1 MITRGGDYLRVW
13 RLDGVAFE
21 CADEHQIGERHEA
34 LCSLLRNLAGGQWAV
49 WTHRLHRVVS
59 DSLQD
64 PPQPG
69 FARDLS
75 QAYQAKLG
83 ERRMMS
89 NELYL
94 TLVYRPNVSR
104 VSRALQSTQRT
115 RAAIAEAQAE
125 ALRVME
131 ERTALVGRV
140 LRGFGP
146 DLLGAREHRGRSY
159 SEVAEFLGYL
169 VNGCWRAIPMTA
181 GPLYR
186 TLPTARLSFGGDKLE
201 LRQGD
206 QRRYAALVDIKE
218 YADAVEPGILNAL
231 LYEASEFIETQSF
244 SILPRREAMRALELQ
259 RDQLIASD
267 DVVASQVAEMDV
279 ALNELGDGQF
289 CMGEYHYSLVVFGQ
303 EGEDSVADAGRRA
316 AQAIGAVG
324 EASSLQM
331 SPVDLVA
338 DAAWFAQMPGNW
350 QWRPRDAKL
359 SSRAFAAL
367 SSGHNFA
374 RGKRDG
380 NPWGE
385 ALALLRTPSGQP
397 FYLNLHSS
405 PEGEDSADKKLP
417 GNTLIIG
424 STGVGKTT
432 LEMFLLTLTRK
443 WDPAPRLVLF
453 DLDRGCEIAIRALG
467 GRYFTLE
474 AGKPT
479 GCNPLQREPTPARI
493 QFWEQLIRTCIASP
507 AMPLLPADER
517 AIADAVKAVAMM
529 PAPLRRFS
537 TVRQNLPKAGE
548 NSLFE
553 RLGRWCQGG
562 ALGWV
567 FDQADDRLLD
577 LHAANVIGFDTTEF
591 LDLPEVRTPVMMYLL
606 QVMEELVN
614 GERLIYV
621 ISEFWKALDH
631 EIFSDFAKQKQKTI
645 RKQNGL
651 GIFDTQSPSDV
662 LRHPDRPHDDR
673 AERDQDL
680 PRQPGGGAR
689 GIRRRLRPDAGRVRH
704 RAQPRRPGRPAL
716 PGQAGPRQRDLR
728 ARPRRA
734 RRLHHR
740 ALGHDRQRG
749 PARCRAR
756 TAWQRSVS
764 MASRAGS
771 RGSGSEVSYLQ
782 ESRMKAVRHLL
793 ALVALALAATTAS
806 AQFVK
811 GNEAVKV
818 MPDGTKKVETPPTA
832 GAHLAQRHALPTSRV
847 YRRRLEDGRD
857 ARGLDASAPRSTR
870 AQAPVV
876 HRPTARE
883 AIARFGS

>member
-1 MITRGGDYLRVW
+1 MLGMSSGSGRRRSAAGPVPPAPRYWAQARDENPLARFVPFSSLLSPHDVLTRGGDYLRVW
-13 RLDGVAFE
+13 RLDGVPFE
-21 CADEHQIGERHEA
+21 CADEHLIAERHEA

-49 WTHRLHRVVS
+49 WTHRLHRAVS
-59 DSLQD
+59 DELSHPRD
-64 PPQPG
+64 AG
-69 FARDLS
+69 FARELS
-75 QAYQAKLG
+75 VAYQARLKQH
-83 ERRMMS
+83 RMMS
-89 NELYL
+89 NELYI

-104 VSRALQSTQRT
+104 VGRALQSTQRS
-115 RAAIAEAQAE
+115 REAIAAAQVD

-131 ERTALVGRV
+131 ERTALVARV

-146 DLLGAREHRGRSY
+146 ELLGVREERGRRY
-159 SEVAEFLGYL
+159 SEVAEFLGHL
-169 VNGCWRAIPMTA
+169 VNGCWRPVPAQA

-186 TLPTARLSFGGDKLE
+186 TLPTTRLSFGGDKLE
-201 LRQGD
+201 LRQGET
-206 QRRYAALVDIKE
+206 RRYAALVDIKE
-218 YADAVEPGILNAL
+218 YADAVQPGILNAL
-231 LYEASEFIETQSF
+231 LYESSEFIETQSF

-267 DVVASQVAEMDV
+267 DVVASQVADMDV

-289 CMGEYHYSLVVFGQ
+289 CIGEYHYSLVVFG
-303 EGEDSVADAGRRA
+303 DDVVDAGRRA

-367 SSGHNFA
+367 ASGHNFA

-397 FYLNLHSS
+397 FYLNFHSS
-405 PEGEDSADKKLP
+405 PDGEDSADKKLP
-417 GNTLIIG
+417 GNTIIIG

-453 DLDRGCEIAIRALG
+453 DLDRGCEIAIRAMN

-479 GCNPLQREPTPARI
+479 HLNPLQRDPTPARI
-493 QFWEQLIRTCIASP
+493 QFWEQLVRTCIATP
-507 AMPLLPADER
+507 ALPLLPADER
-517 AIADAVKAVAMM
+517 AIADAVKTVAMM
-529 PAPLRRFS
+529 PTALRRFS
-537 TVRQNLPKAGE
+537 TIRQNLPKSGE
-548 NSLFE
+548 NSLYE
-553 RLGRWCQGG
+553 RLGRWCEGG

-567 FDQADDRLLD
+567 FDQANDQLMNLQS
-577 LHAANVIGFDTTEF
+577 ASVIAFDTTEF
-591 LDLPEVRTPVMMYLL
+591 LDLPEVRTPVMLYLL

-662 LRHPDRPHDDR
+662 LRHPIGRTMVEQSVTKIFLANPEAVR
-673 AERDQDL
+673 EEYVEGFGLSEAEFGIVRSLGAQGGRRFLVKQGHSSAICELDLSGLQDFVTVL
-680 PRQPGGGAR
+680 SATTDNVA
-689 GIRRRLRPDAGRVRH
+689 LLDTV
-704 RAQPRRPGRPAL
+704 RAQHGNDPLLWL
-716 PGQAGPRQRDLR
+716 PVLLR
-728 ARPRRA
+728 EVQDRKSRNSRRA
-734 RRLHHR
+734 
-740 ALGHDRQRG
+740 
-749 PARCRAR
+749 
-756 TAWQRSVS
+756 S
-764 MASRAGS
+764 
-771 RGSGSEVSYLQ
+771 
-782 ESRMKAVRHLL
+782 
-793 ALVALALAATTAS
+793 
-806 AQFVK
+806 
-811 GNEAVKV
+811 
-818 MPDGTKKVETPPTA
+818 
-832 GAHLAQRHALPTSRV
+832 
-847 YRRRLEDGRD
+847 
-857 ARGLDASAPRSTR
+857 
-870 AQAPVV
+870 
-876 HRPTARE
+876 
-883 AIARFGS
+883 

>member
-1 MITRGGDYLRVW
+1 MLGLFNSSMYARRAVGIPTSAKATAPATKPRYWAAAQRENPLSRFIPFSSLVTEHDVITRGGDYLRVW

-21 CADEHQIGERHEA
+21 CADEHLVADRHEA

-49 WTHRLHRVVS
+49 WTHRLHRVVA
-59 DSLQD
+59 DRLQD
-64 PPQPG
+64 PAEAG

-89 NELYL
+89 NELYI
-94 TLVYRPNVSR
+94 TLVYRPQVSR
-104 VSRALQSTQRT
+104 LGRALQSTQRS
-115 RAAIAEAQAE
+115 RASVAAAQAD
-125 ALRVME
+125 ALRE
-131 ERTALVGRV
+131 LAERSALVGRV

-146 DLLGAREHRGRSY
+146 QLLGLRQAQGRSC

-169 VNGCWRAIPMTA
+169 VNGCWRAVPANA

-186 TLPTARLSFGGDKLE
+186 TLPTTRLSFGGDKLE

-206 QRRYAALVDIKE
+206 TRRYAALVDIKE
-218 YADAVEPGILNAL
+218 YADAVEPGTLNAL
-231 LYEASEFIETQSF
+231 LYESSEFIETQSF
-244 SILPRREAMRALELQ
+244 SPLPRRDALRALELQ

-267 DVVASQVAEMDV
+267 DVVASQIAEMDV

-289 CMGEYHYSLVVFGQ
+289 CMGEYHYSLVVFGDAGGNGTGGTGGA
-303 EGEDSVADAGRRA
+303 GEAGSAQDAGRRA

-324 EASSLQM
+324 EACSLQLA
-331 SPVDLVA
+331 PVDLVA
-338 DAAWFAQMPGNW
+338 DAAWFAQLPANW

-367 SSGHNFA
+367 ASGHNFA

-405 PEGEDSADKKLP
+405 PDGEDSADKKLP

-443 WDPAPRLVLF
+443 WHPAPRLVLF

-467 GRYFTLE
+467 GTYFTLQ

-479 GCNPLQREPTPARI
+479 GCNPLQREPTPARV
-493 QFWEQLIRTCIASP
+493 QFWEQLIRVCVATP
-507 AMPLLPADER
+507 ALPLLPSDER
-517 AIADAVKAVAMM
+517 AIADAVKAVALM
-529 PAPLRRFS
+529 PAHLRRFS

-548 NSLFE
+548 NSLYE

-567 FDQADDRLLD
+567 FDLADDRMLALD
-577 LHAANVIGFDTTEF
+577 AVPIIGFDTTEF
-591 LDLPEVRTPVMMYLL
+591 LDLPEVRTPVMMVLL

-614 GERLIYV
+614 GQRLIYV

-631 EIFSDFAKQKQKTI
+631 EVFSDFAKQKQKTI

-662 LRHPDRPHDDR
+662 LRHAVGRTMVEQSVTKIFLANPEALRSEYVDGFGLSQTEFEIVKSLGAQGGRKFLVKQGHSS
-673 AERDQDL
+673 AICELDL
-680 PRQPGGGAR
+680 
-689 GIRRRLRPDAGRVRH
+689 AGLEDFITVLS
-704 RAQPRRPGRPAL
+704 ATTDNVAL
-716 PGQAGPRQRDLR
+716 LDSVR
-728 ARPRRA
+728 ARCGDDP
-734 RRLHHR
+734 LQW
-740 ALGHDRQRG
+740 LPVLLQEVHDRKLIN
-749 PARCRAR
+749 
-756 TAWQRSVS
+756 
-764 MASRAGS
+764 S
-771 RGSGSEVSYLQ
+771 RGSV
-782 ESRMKAVRHLL
+782 
-793 ALVALALAATTAS
+793 
-806 AQFVK
+806 
-811 GNEAVKV
+811 
-818 MPDGTKKVETPPTA
+818 
-832 GAHLAQRHALPTSRV
+832 
-847 YRRRLEDGRD
+847 
-857 ARGLDASAPRSTR
+857 
-870 AQAPVV
+870 
-876 HRPTARE
+876 
-883 AIARFGS
+883 

>member
-1 MITRGGDYLRVW
+1 MFGMFDRSGNAARRRSGRPGAGQPQPRHWAQALKENPLTRFVPFSSLVSEHDVITRGGDFMRVW

-21 CADEHQIGERHEA
+21 CADEHLIAERHEA
-34 LCSLLRNLAGGQWAV
+34 QCSLLRNLAGGQWAV
-49 WTHRLHRVVS
+49 WTHRLHQKIQ
-59 DSLQD
+59 DQLED
-64 PPQPG
+64 PPQAG

-75 QAYQAKLG
+75 QAYQARLG
-83 ERRMMS
+83 THAMMS

-94 TLVYRPNVSR
+94 TLVYRPNASR
-104 VSRALQSTQRT
+104 LSRALQSTQRSKT
-115 RAAIAEAQAE
+115 AIAAAHAE

-131 ERTALVGRV
+131 ERTAFVHRV

-146 DLLGAREHRGRSY
+146 QLLGARVQGSRRY
-159 SEVAEFLGYL
+159 SELAEFLGYL
-169 VNGCWRAIPMTA
+169 VNGSWRPVPLAA

-186 TLPTARLSFGGDKLE
+186 TLPNTRLSFGGDKLE
-201 LRQGD
+201 LRHGEH
-206 QRRYAALVDIKE
+206 RRCAALVDIKE
-218 YADAVEPGILNAL
+218 YADAVEPGILNSL
-231 LYEASEFIETQSF
+231 LYEDSEFIETQSF

-267 DVVASQVAEMDV
+267 DVVASQIADMDE

-303 EGEDSVADAGRRA
+303 PGEDSLADAGRRA
-316 AQAIGAVG
+316 SQAIGAVG

-367 SSGHNFA
+367 ASGHNFA

-443 WDPAPRLVLF
+443 WNPAPRLVLF
-453 DLDRGCEIAIRALG
+453 DLDRGCEIAIRALN

-474 AGKPT
+474 AGKGT
-479 GCNPLQREPTPARI
+479 HLNPLQRDPTPARI
-493 QFWEQLIRTCIASP
+493 QFWEQLIRICIATP
-507 AMPLLPADER
+507 ALPLLPADER
-517 AIADAVKAVAMM
+517 AIADAVKTVATM
-529 PAPLRRFS
+529 PTALRRFS
-537 TVRQNLPKAGE
+537 TVRQNLPKSGE
-548 NSLFE
+548 NSLYE
-553 RLGRWCQGG
+553 RLGRWCEGG

-567 FDQADDRLLD
+567 FDQANDQLADLD
-577 LHAANVIGFDTTEF
+577 AASVIAFDTTEF
-591 LDLPEVRTPVMMYLL
+591 LDLPEVRTPVMLYLL

-662 LRHPDRPHDDR
+662 LRHPIGRTMVEQSVTKIFLANPEALREEYVEGFGLSEAEFGIVRSLGAQGGRRFLVKQGHSSAICELDLSDMDDFITVLSATTDNVALLDTVRERHGNDPFLWLPELLREVQDRKSR
-673 AERDQDL
+673 TS
-680 PRQPGGGAR
+680 
-689 GIRRRLRPDAGRVRH
+689 
-704 RAQPRRPGRPAL
+704 
-716 PGQAGPRQRDLR
+716 
-728 ARPRRA
+728 RRA
-734 RRLHHR
+734 
-740 ALGHDRQRG
+740 
-749 PARCRAR
+749 P
-756 TAWQRSVS
+756 
-764 MASRAGS
+764 
-771 RGSGSEVSYLQ
+771 
-782 ESRMKAVRHLL
+782 
-793 ALVALALAATTAS
+793 
-806 AQFVK
+806 
-811 GNEAVKV
+811 
-818 MPDGTKKVETPPTA
+818 
-832 GAHLAQRHALPTSRV
+832 
-847 YRRRLEDGRD
+847 
-857 ARGLDASAPRSTR
+857 
-870 AQAPVV
+870 
-876 HRPTARE
+876 
-883 AIARFGS
+883 

>member
-1 MITRGGDYLRVW
+1 MLGTPEGHKPSDALSRSARPRLRPRYWAQAQAENPLARFIPFSSLVSPHDVITRGGGYLRVW

-21 CADEHQIGERHEA
+21 CADEHQVAERHEA
-34 LCSLLRNLAGGQWAV
+34 LCSLLRNLAGGHWAV
-49 WTHRLHRVVS
+49 WTHRVHRVVR
-59 DSLQD
+59 DTLQH
-64 PPQPG
+64 PRPHG

-75 QAYQAKLG
+75 LAYQTKLG
-83 ERRMMS
+83 ERPMMS

-94 TLVYRPNVSR
+94 TLVYRPNRSR
-104 VSRALQSTQRT
+104 LSRALQSTQRSRHT
-115 RAAIAEAQAE
+115 IAEAQSE

-131 ERTALVGRV
+131 ERSALVDRA

-146 DLLGAREHRGRSY
+146 HLLGVRDQGGRAH

-169 VNGCWRAIPMTA
+169 VNGSWRAVPMTA

-186 TLPTARLSFGGDKLE
+186 ILPTVRLSFGGDKLE

-244 SILPRREAMRALELQ
+244 SILPRREAMSALELQ

-267 DVVASQVAEMDV
+267 DVVASQITEMDV

-289 CMGEYHYSLVVFGQ
+289 CMGEYHYSLVVFG
-303 EGEDSVADAGRRA
+303 ENGRDSVADAGRRA

-331 SPVDLVA
+331 APVDLVA
-338 DAAWFAQMPGNW
+338 DAAWFAQLPGNW

-367 SSGHNFA
+367 ASGHNFA
-374 RGKRDG
+374 RGKRDN

-479 GCNPLQREPTPARI
+479 GCNPLQRAPTPARI
-493 QFWEQLIRTCIASP
+493 QFWEQLIRTCLATP
-507 AMPLLPADER
+507 TMPLLPAEER
-517 AIADAVKAVAMM
+517 AIADAVRAVAMM
-529 PAPLRRFS
+529 PASLRRFS

-548 NSLFE
+548 NSLYE

-567 FDQADDRLLD
+567 FDQADDQLLD
-577 LHAANVIGFDTTEF
+577 MEQASVIGFDTTEF

-662 LRHPDRPHDDR
+662 LRHPIGRTMVEQSVTKIFLANPEAVREEYVVGFGLSEAEFEIVRSLSAQGGRRFLVKQGQASAICELDLTGLEDFITVLSASTDNVALLDTIREKHGDDPVQWLPLLLQE
-673 AERDQDL
+673 AQD
-680 PRQPGGGAR
+680 
-689 GIRRRLRPDAGRVRH
+689 RRLRTS
-704 RAQPRRPGRPAL
+704 
-716 PGQAGPRQRDLR
+716 
-728 ARPRRA
+728 RRA
-734 RRLHHR
+734 
-740 ALGHDRQRG
+740 
-749 PARCRAR
+749 
-756 TAWQRSVS
+756 S
-764 MASRAGS
+764 
-771 RGSGSEVSYLQ
+771 
-782 ESRMKAVRHLL
+782 
-793 ALVALALAATTAS
+793 
-806 AQFVK
+806 
-811 GNEAVKV
+811 
-818 MPDGTKKVETPPTA
+818 
-832 GAHLAQRHALPTSRV
+832 
-847 YRRRLEDGRD
+847 
-857 ARGLDASAPRSTR
+857 
-870 AQAPVV
+870 
-876 HRPTARE
+876 
-883 AIARFGS
+883 